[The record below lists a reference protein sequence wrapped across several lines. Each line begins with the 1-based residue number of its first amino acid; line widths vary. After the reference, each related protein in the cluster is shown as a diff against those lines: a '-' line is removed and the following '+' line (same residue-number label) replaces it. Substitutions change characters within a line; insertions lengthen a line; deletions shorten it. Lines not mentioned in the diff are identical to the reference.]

1 MLHNLDRELK
11 LNNFA
16 SKLPPTV
23 ENVRK
28 SCKAVAD
35 SPQCAIEIDEIRA
48 REFINNIDIKS
59 LKKASHYRSIFDA
72 LVQAGH
78 HVTLLIN
85 VLNISL

>member
-1 MLHNLDRELK
+1 MGSDRYLSIFLNK
-11 LNNFA
+11 LIF
-16 SKLPPTV
+16 KTGLIG
-23 ENVRK
+23 K